1 MFSINISQEVEEFVG
16 ERGVC
21 KVSLAMGLGGVACR
35 VRLGRIVMN
44 KN

>member
-1 MFSINISQEVEEFVG
+1 MFSINISQEVEEFAG
-16 ERGVC
+16 EWGVC
-21 KVSLAMGLGGVACR
+21 KVSLAMGLGGACR

>member
-21 KVSLAMGLGGVACR
+21 KVSLAMGLGGGVQSE
-35 VRLGRIVMN
+35 VRKDCN
-44 KN
+44 E